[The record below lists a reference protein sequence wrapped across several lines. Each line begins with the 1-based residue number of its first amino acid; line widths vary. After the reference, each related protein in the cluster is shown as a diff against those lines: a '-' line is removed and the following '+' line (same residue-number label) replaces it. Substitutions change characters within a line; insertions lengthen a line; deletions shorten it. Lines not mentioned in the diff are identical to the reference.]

1 MVWPSS
7 SAPLPIVFRWLGL
20 SESAETLADIL
31 RWPVVLLIVM
41 VGLSIVY
48 RIGPSRTEARWR
60 WVTWGSGLAAIVLV
74 GASMIFAW
82 YVEAFDSY
90 ERIYGSLGA
99 AVGFMTWI
107 WLSVVVVLLGAELDA
122 AIESKCK

>member
-1 MVWPSS
+1 M
-7 SAPLPIVFRWLGL
+7 ALGDL
-20 SESAETLADIL
+20 GQ
-31 RWPVVLLIVM
+31 RF
-41 VGLSIVY
+41 
-48 RIGPSRTEARWR
+48 
-60 WVTWGSGLAAIVLV
+60 AAIVLV

-82 YVEAFDSY
+82 YVEKFDSY

-122 AIESKCK
+122 AIDWKGK